1 MVIDFDEVQV
11 NSGAIYRSSVNGH
24 TKTAK
29 LAKLCLWICNL
40 KKLSWK
46 HMLLLCLHVNIYG
59 TKITQHGKVCSTS
72 REKKWENMAT
82 VYTLFTYLFLFS
94 LYKNLIMY
102 LFKNFKVLT
111 VLLKY
116 FKVYMPQN
124 VLKPQW
130 LHDHCNRLYMYPHS
144 IMYLYILTL
153 MNNSIYFLLV

>member
-1 MVIDFDEVQV
+1 
-11 NSGAIYRSSVNGH
+11 
-24 TKTAK
+24 
-29 LAKLCLWICNL
+29 
-40 KKLSWK
+40 
-46 HMLLLCLHVNIYG
+46 
-59 TKITQHGKVCSTS
+59 
-72 REKKWENMAT
+72 MAT

-130 LHDHCNRLYMYPHS
+130 LHDHCNSQVVHVPSLNNVPVYFDIDEQFYLFFTCVKIKLQIYIQFFS
-144 IMYLYILTL
+144 INLRTVGFPSGEVVKMLDIHVYVKEINCF
-153 MNNSIYFLLV
+153 NNECISIGTI

>member
-1 MVIDFDEVQV
+1 MELYIEALWMAILKLLSLQNSVCEFVI
-11 NSGAIYRSSVNGH
+11 
-24 TKTAK
+24 
-29 LAKLCLWICNL
+29 
-40 KKLSWK
+40 KKIVLET
-46 HMLLLCLHVNIYG
+46 HAAPLCLHVNIYG

-144 IMYLYILTL
+144 IMSLYILTL
-153 MNNSIYFLLV
+153 MNNSIYFILV